1 MGITAGIFPTSIPMT
16 IKKLPLGL
24 FQLGLCIFY
33 LIFYYFTQAIDSWA
47 MVGLTLMELVLLII
61 GGSIYLA
68 CGGPG
73 QLGHRYQKQDLA
85 LALLV
90 PLLIYPI
97 LLLCNGLFLSLLSKF
112 IDLED
117 ASAGFVG
124 NGMGLSVYFFYGLLP
139 AICEEAFFRG
149 GLFSYYRQFDERY
162 SLWMTS
168 LLFALFHFHIQ
179 NFVVPFLLGLG
190 LGLLVLR
197 TGKVMYAMIGH
208 FVANTAGILFR
219 RSLST
224 ENIAWLRSL
233 GLVQAIGSF
242 EKTLILV
249 LVLASILSM
258 VVLKLWLGR
267 QVRMERVVGRG
278 NREVLL
284 FGSLPLLVV
293 VVFYCVKVF

>member
-1 MGITAGIFPTSIPMT
+1 MT

-124 NGMGLSVYFFYGLLP
+124 NGMGLSVYFFMVSYRLFVKRPFSGVG
-139 AICEEAFFRG
+139 FFP
-149 GLFSYYRQFDERY
+149 
-162 SLWMTS
+162 T
-168 LLFALFHFHIQ
+168 
-179 NFVVPFLLGLG
+179 
-190 LGLLVLR
+190 
-197 TGKVMYAMIGH
+197 TGNLTKDTVCG
-208 FVANTAGILFR
+208 
-219 RSLST
+219 
-224 ENIAWLRSL
+224 
-233 GLVQAIGSF
+233 
-242 EKTLILV
+242 
-249 LVLASILSM
+249 
-258 VVLKLWLGR
+258 
-267 QVRMERVVGRG
+267 
-278 NREVLL
+278 
-284 FGSLPLLVV
+284 
-293 VVFYCVKVF
+293 